1 MEISQQF
8 KLRNHRLKQDSGI
21 YKKGAEIGISS
32 IAGGAASKVIKG
44 VKTPEGD
51 RLYSETV
58 ENIFSETSGK
68 VAEKVPEGVISCEK
82 NPKQIGCGK

>member
-44 VKTPEGD
+44 VKTLEGD